1 MRVGHGPYKLRG
13 ENVKVIFDVTM
24 EGNKE
29 PLELIFT
36 EGVIF
41 SNGFEMGKS
50 ENANYYIVENML
62 IMNTDV
68 MFKQNESVF
77 FGESAEFDLANGNM
91 SFGGRI
97 NASIGSGG

>member
-1 MRVGHGPYKLRG
+1 M
-13 ENVKVIFDVTM
+13 
-24 EGNKE
+24 
-29 PLELIFT
+29 ELIFT

-41 SNGFEMGKS
+41 SNGFEIGKS
-50 ENANYYIVENML
+50 EKANYYIVENLL
-62 IMNTDV
+62 IMNIDV

-97 NASIGSGG
+97 NASIDSGG